1 MFQLIYEYSRYS
13 ELISRPVLKQELLS
27 ERQYLLTST
36 YDYIKQI
43 QSQSTSENTIS
54 TKHGT
59 PEVVKEIIMIRQL
72 EAKANEIKN
81 VSQKLLDDL
90 QGFQNLN
97 RIVIELTKELKDQH
111 NELFEAWSSEVI
123 SSINDNTL
131 R

>member
-1 MFQLIYEYSRYS
+1 
-13 ELISRPVLKQELLS
+13 
-27 ERQYLLTST
+27 
-36 YDYIKQI
+36 
-43 QSQSTSENTIS
+43 
-54 TKHGT
+54 
-59 PEVVKEIIMIRQL
+59 MIRQL